1 MSQGVGGGEN
11 GGENGGEGGG
21 GGDSLHLNLA
31 AASLEDRLL
40 LTRGRAR
47 EANSGFDL
55 MHD

>member
-1 MSQGVGGGEN
+1 MSQGVG

-40 LTRGRAR
+40 LSRGRAR
-47 EANSGFDL
+47 EAISGLDL